1 MKRYIFIAAAALL
14 GAASCNKFVDLA
26 PTTFYS
32 ESVVWNGSEAN
43 LDKYVYGLYAAV
55 RDRSELYNSN
65 MRDFTDAYSDLV
77 KTCSYDQY
85 GQSYNIC
92 LLEETTFTSAGASA
106 FEIWSDSY
114 SRIKRENQFLRD
126 AAANASKYSDSF
138 LRTRVAEVRFIRALS
153 YFYLI
158 RVYGGVV
165 IRGDGVDGPSQNSK
179 PRSGEADSWSYVMGN
194 LRSAAEDLPASWTS
208 NYYGRAT
215 KAAAYGFLSR
225 AALYKA
231 CALKNAGAP
240 ADSVAKAYQDVI
252 DAADACASQPGV
264 GLVADYASL
273 FSNQVNKENLFT
285 VSFFGNDVA
294 KGLSHRG
301 DVFFRP
307 RGDSQFHDGAPVYAV
322 FGPTSEL
329 VDSYEM
335 ADGTPFS
342 WETYGTDPYA
352 GREPRFYATIL
363 YNGATWEKRTI
374 RTYDQTGYAAPAA
387 PRLDSTSP
395 DGYPAEDKYPYDYIA
410 KFETSGSPATT
421 VTGYYMRKWIT
432 EGDTDWIKNGGSHYW
447 IALRYAEVILNKAE
461 AQAQNGDVPS
471 ALITLQQVRDRVG
484 LPAPAAA
491 TLDDFMKVLE
501 HERIVE
507 LAGEGFRYWDLRR
520 WRRAVEVI
528 NGKQAH
534 GCWITRAS
542 DGTLTYKQ
550 VEVDAGK
557 NRVFL
562 DRYYA
567 FAIPE
572 EERNTNPALNN
583 ENNPGW

>member
-1 MKRYIFIAAAALL
+1 MKRYIFIVAAALL

-32 ESVVWNGSEAN
+32 ESVVWNGSETN

-126 AAANASKYSDSF
+126 AAANAAKYSDSV
-138 LRTRVAEVRFIRALS
+138 LKTRVAEVRFIRALS

-165 IRGDGVDGPSQNSK
+165 IRGDGVDGPAQNSK

-231 CALKNAGAP
+231 CALKNADAP
-240 ADSVAKAYQDVI
+240 ADS
-252 DAADACASQPGV
+252 
-264 GLVADYASL
+264 
-273 FSNQVNKENLFT
+273 
-285 VSFFGNDVA
+285 VA

-342 WETYGTDPYA
+342 WETYGADPYA

-374 RTYDQTGYAAPAA
+374 RTYDQTGYVAPAA

-447 IALRYAEVILNKAE
+447 IALRYAEVLLNKAE